1 MILQYKE
8 NKMINYASMNLL
20 KIPASVMAVTV
31 MMFSLSFSGG
41 ASATTGTV
49 DGIRTAGEYTGTI
62 SGVKSLL
69 WWNGHESIYDKAAGN
84 MNDLYWEINE
94 YDSGTYSLN
103 LFFEVP
109 TYARRMIWAKDCEYK
124 TGETDT
130 DCSDIPV
137 EYLQAY
143 EEGSHHGSVKMDYDT
158 QTGSEYFLLNGIN
171 LDKIKWQD
179 QDNTDDNFTWATS
192 REYLIKQGIC
202 TKDKCLEFD
211 MTASIE
217 LMWLG
222 LNSFEEAHGLLLS
235 ISDMELHLS
244 DEARGLPPV
253 SAVSIPAAVW
263 LFGSVI
269 ACLTGFSRFKKKA
282 A

>member
-49 DGIRTAGEYTGTI
+49 DGI
-62 SGVKSLL
+62 
-69 WWNGHESIYDKAAGN
+69 SI
-84 MNDLYWEINE
+84 
-94 YDSGTYSLN
+94 
-103 LFFEVP
+103 
-109 TYARRMIWAKDCEYK
+109 
-124 TGETDT
+124 
-130 DCSDIPV
+130 
-137 EYLQAY
+137 
-143 EEGSHHGSVKMDYDT
+143 
-158 QTGSEYFLLNGIN
+158 
-171 LDKIKWQD
+171 
-179 QDNTDDNFTWATS
+179 ATL
-192 REYLIKQGIC
+192 YLIKQGIC

-263 LFGSVI
+263 LFGSAI